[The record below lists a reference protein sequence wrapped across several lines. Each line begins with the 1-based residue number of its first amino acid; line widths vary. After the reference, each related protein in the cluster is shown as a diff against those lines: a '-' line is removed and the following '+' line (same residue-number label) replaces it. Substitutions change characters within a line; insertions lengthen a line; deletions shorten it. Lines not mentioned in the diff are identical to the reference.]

1 MADSA
6 VGLSNQVGVGTGIGK
21 GIWRPLKAN
30 EVVEKGTIGIIV
42 SGYVLDGSDTSG
54 GLMAGIFTGEAGR
67 ADAATGRIVPYPTD
81 QTGDGIITA
90 SGTDGVTF
98 ARMHTK
104 GLFRFTPLNTANQAD
119 ALGKECTISSNQE
132 IDLAAGTTND
142 VACGYIVG
150 WSIGGKDWVKYAS
163 GALAIV
169 RIDIHC
175 R

>member
-21 GIWRPLKAN
+21 GIWRPLKAS
-30 EVVEKGTIGIIV
+30 EVVEKGTMGIFTA
-42 SGYVLDGSDTSG
+42 GYVLDGTDAASS
-54 GLMAGIFTGEAGR
+54 LFAGIFTGEAGR
-67 ADAATGRIVPYPTD
+67 ADAATGRIVPYPQD

-104 GLFRFTPLNTANQAD
+104 GLFRFTPVNTAAG
-119 ALGKECTISSNQE
+119 ATSLGKECEISSNQE
-132 IDLAAGTTND
+132 VDLAAGTTNH
-142 VACGYIVG
+142 VLCGYIVG